1 MLFKVMSHASLQ
13 NNPVQ
18 LDECWDF
25 SLVAP
30 REFPILEVDLF
41 KLAIIKGGS
50 ELAYLSTV
58 EVI

>member
-1 MLFKVMSHASLQ
+1 MLHYKITLSSF
-13 NNPVQ
+13 
-18 LDECWDF
+18 DECWDF